1 MATRDELAGL
11 RLESHE
17 KRSVAGRVWIVLA
30 ICASLVGLLALA
42 GWATGVFRAD
52 EPGADEQF
60 TSTKTNEDKTT
71 RSRPARF
78 EPSSNTV
85 AAGGYIEAK
94 RVAVVLPERDGVV
107 AKVHVTRGQR
117 VAEDGLLLELDSD
130 MTAADVEMAEAEFA
144 RAKARQQ
151 RVEEGAR
158 EEEIEAAHAE
168 VEAAEAEH
176 EHEQRDVKRLT
187 QLAVRNAVTTTE
199 LEDAQLLERISRAK
213 VEELRARERL
223 LRKGNRESDHLEAK
237 ADVERAEAALRQEQ
251 VRLDQ
256 SRLRAP
262 FAGVVT
268 RIDLEPGEIVSLMNF
283 QRGSAGIEIAD
294 VTELLVKVD
303 VPEARI
309 GRVGLGAPAEVV
321 VNALGEKRLRGVVVE
336 IAPFADRQ
344 SNTIEVAV
352 RILEPPPLLR
362 PDMSARVA
370 IEIGKEKTDDQQT
383 GR

>member
-1 MATRDELAGL
+1 M
-11 RLESHE
+11 
-17 KRSVAGRVWIVLA
+17 I
-30 ICASLVGLLALA
+30 
-42 GWATGVFRAD
+42 
-52 EPGADEQF
+52 
-60 TSTKTNEDKTT
+60 
-71 RSRPARF
+71 
-78 EPSSNTV
+78 
-85 AAGGYIEAK
+85 
-94 RVAVVLPERDGVV
+94 
-107 AKVHVTRGQR
+107 
-117 VAEDGLLLELDSD
+117 
-130 MTAADVEMAEAEFA
+130 AADVEMAEAELA
-144 RAKARQQ
+144 RAKARHQ
-151 RVEEGAR
+151 RVEEGSR

-176 EHEQRDVKRLT
+176 EGAQRDVQRLE

-199 LEDAQLLERISRAK
+199 LENAQYLERSSRAK

-223 LRKGNRESDHLEAK
+223 LRKGNRESDHLEVK

>member
-1 MATRDELAGL
+1 MKTNDENTA
-11 RLESHE
+11 
-17 KRSVAGRVWIVLA
+17 RSNL
-30 ICASLVGLLALA
+30 S
-42 GWATGVFRAD
+42 ATG
-52 EPGADEQF
+52 
-60 TSTKTNEDKTT
+60 S
-71 RSRPARF
+71 
-78 EPSSNTV
+78 SSNSV
-85 AAGGYIEAK
+85 AAGGYIEAG

-107 AKVHVTRGQR
+107 ASVHVTRGQC
-117 VAEDGLLLELDSD
+117 VVKDELLLELDSD
-130 MTAADVEMAEAEFA
+130 MVEADVEIAQAEFSQ
-144 RAKARQQ
+144 AKARQL

-168 VEAAEAEH
+168 VESAEAKH
-176 EHEQRDVKRLT
+176 EYAQREVTRLL
-187 QLAVRNAVTTTE
+187 QLAARNAVATAE
-199 LEDAQLLERISRAK
+199 LEDAQHLERSDRAK

-237 ADVERAEAALRQEQ
+237 ADVERAEAALRQAQ
-251 VRLDQ
+251 VRRDQ

-262 FAGVVT
+262 FSGVVT

-309 GRVGLGAPAEVV
+309 GRVALGAPAEVV
-321 VNALGEKRLRGVVVE
+321 VNALGEKRLQGAVVE

-344 SNTIEVAV
+344 SNTIEVSV
-352 RILEPPPLLR
+352 RILDPPSLLR

-370 IEIGKEKTDDQQT
+370 IEIDTEETDD
-383 GR
+383 

>member
-1 MATRDELAGL
+1 MATRDELSGL
-11 RLESHE
+11 RLEPQE
-17 KRSVAGRVWIVLA
+17 KRSVAGRAWIVLA
-30 ICASLVGLLALA
+30 ICASLVGLLLLA
-42 GWATGVFRAD
+42 GWAAGVFRAD
-52 EPGADEQF
+52 KPGIDEQ
-60 TSTKTNEDKTT
+60 SDSMKTDDEKTA
-71 RSRPARF
+71 RSYPATLG
-78 EPSSNTV
+78 PSSNMV
-85 AAGGYIEAK
+85 AAGGYIEAR

-107 AKVHVTRGQR
+107 ANVHVTRGQR
-117 VAEDGLLLELDSD
+117 VAKNELLLELDSD
-130 MTAADVEMAEAEFA
+130 MIAADVEMAQAEFA
-144 RAKARQQ
+144 REKARQQ

-168 VEAAEAEH
+168 VEAAEAKH
-176 EHEQRDVKRLT
+176 EDAQRDVTRLT
-187 QLAVRNAVTTTE
+187 QLAARNAVTTAE
-199 LEDAQLLERISRAK
+199 LEDAQYLERSNRAK

-237 ADVERAEAALRQEQ
+237 ADVERAEAALRQAQ

-262 FAGVVT
+262 FSGVVT
-268 RIDLEPGEIVSLMNF
+268 RINLEPGEIVSLMNF

-309 GRVGLGAPAEVV
+309 GRVALGAPAEVV
-321 VNALGEKRLRGVVVE
+321 VNALGEKHLRGAVVE
-336 IAPFADRQ
+336 IAPLADRQ

-352 RILEPPPLLR
+352 RILKPPPLLR

-370 IEIGKEKTDDQQT
+370 IEIDTEETDD
-383 GR
+383 